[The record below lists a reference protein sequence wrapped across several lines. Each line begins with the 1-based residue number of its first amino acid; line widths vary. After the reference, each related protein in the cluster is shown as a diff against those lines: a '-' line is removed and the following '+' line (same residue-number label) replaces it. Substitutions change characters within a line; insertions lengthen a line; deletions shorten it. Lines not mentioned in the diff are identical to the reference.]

1 MTLKFPTQELL
12 SLVQQPGMRMFHF
25 TLMCKGMMGV
35 RGELSMAFFFHGA
48 GKWDTGTKVKAE
60 TPELGKELRASPGMT
75 RLM

>member
-1 MTLKFPTQELL
+1 MTLKLPTQELL
-12 SLVQQPGMRMFHF
+12 SVVQQLAMRTFHF

-35 RGELSMAFFFHGA
+35 SREPSMAFFFHGA
-48 GKWDTGTKVKAE
+48 GKWDTGMKGKAE